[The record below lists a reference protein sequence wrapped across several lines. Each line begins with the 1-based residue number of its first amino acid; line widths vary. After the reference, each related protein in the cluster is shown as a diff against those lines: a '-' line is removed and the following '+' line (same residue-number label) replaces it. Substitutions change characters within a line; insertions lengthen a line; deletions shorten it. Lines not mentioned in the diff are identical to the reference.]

1 MPKWYF
7 DVSVESGELAIAGEV
22 CSSLFKS
29 PNSKRDYDN
38 VVYGIL
44 SGEVGCKGHR
54 PDDAIYVSHKLKR
67 YIYILYYIMYNKL

>member
-44 SGEVGCKGHR
+44 SGEGHR

-67 YIYILYYIMYNKL
+67 YIYILLDYYIMYNKL